1 MKMFLKTAVENFS
14 LLRRGVPPP
23 APAEGDH
30 LGTAA
35 EEPQAGS
42 RPPATMRVG
51 LPKRGPRSGGPRSA
65 TGLCQTSKYRGVTR
79 HRRTQKWEGHIWVTE
94 QKRQVYLGGYDLEEH
109 AASAHDVAAIKLRGQ
124 KAKTNFVR
132 SCYDD
137 IESAMKL
144 FTFPEMVMAL
154 RRQSTGLAKTK
165 TPFRGVVRSHN
176 GKWEGRI
183 AIENRTM
190 HLGLFESEEEAAR
203 AYDQAVQIH
212 GSNLDLPLNFPPPP
226 GSISRPISG

>member
-1 MKMFLKTAVENFS
+1 
-14 LLRRGVPPP
+14 
-23 APAEGDH
+23 
-30 LGTAA
+30 
-35 EEPQAGS
+35 
-42 RPPATMRVG
+42 
-51 LPKRGPRSGGPRSA
+51 
-65 TGLCQTSKYRGVTR
+65 VTR

-109 AASAHDVAAIKLRGQ
+109 AASAHDVAAIKLRGV

-132 SCYDD
+132 SSYDE
-137 IESAMKL
+137 IESSMSL

-165 TPFRGVVRSHN
+165 AYYKGVVRSHN

-203 AYDQAVQIH
+203 AYDQAVLTH
-212 GSNLDLPLNFPPPP
+212 ASDLGLPLNFPLKVSCP
-226 GSISRPISG
+226 SSG